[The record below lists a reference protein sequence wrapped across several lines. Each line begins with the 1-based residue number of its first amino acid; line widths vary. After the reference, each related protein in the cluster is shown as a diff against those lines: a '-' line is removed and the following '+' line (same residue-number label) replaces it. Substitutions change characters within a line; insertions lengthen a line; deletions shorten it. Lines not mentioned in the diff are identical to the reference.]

1 MRASEVLAAVIAWHD
16 ASAFVPEITINDHF
30 AASHNVGRPRDEHVS
45 TSRRIDALMFD
56 SLQRTAIE
64 IKVTR
69 ADAARETWHKVDPWR
84 RVTHRFVY
92 VTPADLIQHPPVSGA
107 GLWWV
112 HEDGRV
118 EVIRKAT
125 INRYPEPLPQHV
137 IQTMA
142 YRITGRTT
150 IQRAEASA

>member
-1 MRASEVLAAVIAWHD
+1 MKAAEVLAAVVAYHSG
-16 ASAFVPEITINDHF
+16 SAFVPEITIGDHF
-30 AASHNVGRPRDEHVS
+30 AASYNEGRPREEHVS

-56 SLQRTAIE
+56 SLQRTAFE
-64 IKVTR
+64 IKISR

-84 RVTHRFVY
+84 RVTHRFIY
-92 VTPADLIQHPPVSGA
+92 VVPAGLIEHPPVSGA

-112 HEDGRV
+112 HDDGRV
-118 EVIRKAT
+118 QVIRKAT

-137 IQTMA
+137 VQTMA

-150 IQRAEASA
+150 IQRMEVES

>member
-1 MRASEVLAAVIAWHD
+1 MKASEILAAVVAWHGH
-16 ASAFVPEITINDHF
+16 SAFVPEITINDHF
-30 AASHNVGRPRDEHVS
+30 AAAHNDGLPIAEHVS

-56 SLQRTAIE
+56 SLQRTALE
-64 IKVTR
+64 IKVSR

-92 VTPADLIQHPPVSGA
+92 VTPAGLIDRPPVSGT

-112 HEDGRV
+112 HDDGKI
-118 EVIRKAT
+118 EVIRKAS
-125 INRYPEPLPQHV
+125 INRYPDPLPQHV
-137 IQTMA
+137 VQTMA

-150 IQRAEASA
+150 IQRAGVES